1 MIDMATFMI
10 NNCMDSLDRYLDNLS
25 VPYYTSKH
33 PVHGPYNPS
42 RNRTGFLQQADNE
55 ADMRQYLEEQV
66 REQLFEEESGGEGAY
81 DHSYDGSRSA
91 GIKSSS
97 ALSDYHL
104 KTKTF
109 AELVDQFWSDVAE
122 SNWNPS

>member
-1 MIDMATFMI
+1 
-10 NNCMDSLDRYLDNLS
+10 MDNLDRYLDNLS

-66 REQLFEEESGGEGAY
+66 REQMFEEESGGEGA
-81 DHSYDGSRSA
+81 SYDGSRSA
-91 GIKSSS
+91 GIQSSS

-109 AELVDQFWSDVAE
+109 AELVDQFWSDIAE
-122 SNWNPS
+122 SKWNPS

>member
-1 MIDMATFMI
+1 
-10 NNCMDSLDRYLDNLS
+10 MDNLDRYLDNLS

-33 PVHGPYNPS
+33 PVHGPYNPNK
-42 RNRTGFLQQADNE
+42 NRTGFMQQADNE

-66 REQLFEEESGGEGAY
+66 REALFEEEAGGESAG
-81 DHSYDGSRSA
+81 YDGSRQASPT
-91 GIKSSS
+91 GT
-97 ALSDYHL
+97 ALTDHQL

-109 AELVDQFWSDVAE
+109 AELVDMFWSDVD